1 MSELVKRYLKGHFQ
15 NMYEEDNLTFVKQI
29 SMFYAVDR
37 VATMIKRDFSLKL
50 SNIELLNRGFNI
62 ICNRYTTSNM
72 LHMSANLT
80 DQNNIT
86 EYIDWLIKIE
96 YAELGLPSPDMVLYL
111 DVNPEISIQNMKE
124 RYYDQL
130 DKFDIHEN
138 LNHLNR
144 VFDIKDFVIKYNW
157 WFKINCMNSNNKI
170 MKSIEDIN
178 DILYN
183 RVKEIL

>member
-1 MSELVKRYLKGHFQ
+1 
-15 NMYEEDNLTFVKQI
+15 
-29 SMFYAVDR
+29 
-37 VATMIKRDFSLKL
+37 
-50 SNIELLNRGFNI
+50 
-62 ICNRYTTSNM
+62 
-72 LHMSANLT
+72 
-80 DQNNIT
+80 
-86 EYIDWLIKIE
+86 
-96 YAELGLPSPDMVLYL
+96 L